1 MLFQIIYVNL
11 SHLYYE
17 NENIQTSFVSDS
29 ETIGGLFHDAV
40 ICGQELSVIDRIWD
54 ALLDL
59 VQEIAQ
65 CFGIED
71 EGIFDMLVNRADK
84 LNHFVKFHQLKTAS

>member
-1 MLFQIIYVNL
+1 MPALPLPPCSI
-11 SHLYYE
+11 
-17 NENIQTSFVSDS
+17 TSFSIAKRFAEY

-40 ICGQELSVIDRIWD
+40 ICDQELSVTDRIWD

-71 EGIFDMLVNRADK
+71 EGIFEMLVNRADK
-84 LNHFVKFHQLKTAS
+84 LNNFVKFYQLKMAS